1 MAITICDI
9 KIQLREKGIKG
20 VTGLKK
26 AELLQLLHTGKKTAK
41 TEPVKKEP
49 IKKEPIKKE
58 PIKKEPIKKEPVKK
72 EPIKKEPVKK
82 VETPKFADKSFD
94 DLYIRK
100 KSLQKTISDN
110 VNKHETKQSAKLL
123 EKIEVA
129 YQFVLDKFTK
139 DLKTKKDLGIKQKIG
154 ILWRKRG
161 ETTNDDE
168 SDAHGILMNACYDE
182 LGRRGVKA

>member
-49 IKKEPIKKE
+49 IKKEPVKKE
-58 PIKKEPIKKEPVKK
+58 PIKK

-110 VNKHETKQSAKLL
+110 VNEHETKQSAKLL

-139 DLKTKKDLGIKQKIG
+139 HLKNKKDLGMKQKMDS
-154 ILWRKRG
+154 LWRTEEKQQMMMNQMRMAYSWIHVM
-161 ETTNDDE
+161 TNWVE
-168 SDAHGILMNACYDE
+168 
-182 LGRRGVKA
+182 GV